1 MSEAR
6 GLTTRDVLLAA
17 AGGAAAAAIGH
28 VLGRAVRLGVGVPMA
43 GSLVAALPRTAVLL
57 VVLARA
63 RGFGVLP
70 RAGVAEGVLS
80 LGLGGLFPLCVAGPV
95 VAGACADA
103 AWRWGRGG
111 GERGGLMLSGAVLAA
126 ARMVAVLVLIVALG
140 LRMGSGGRGVGAMAA
155 AIVVGNFLLGG
166 AAGLL
171 ASRVTRE
178 LRQAGVMG

>member
-17 AGGAAAAAIGH
+17 TGGVAAAAIGH

-63 RGFGVLP
+63 RGFGVLTL
-70 RAGVAEGVLS
+70 AGVAEGVLS
-80 LGLGGLFPLCVAGPV
+80 LGLGGMFPLCVAGPV

-103 AWRWGRGG
+103 AWRWGRVG
-111 GERGGLMLSGAVLAA
+111 GERGRLMLSGAVLAA
-126 ARMVAVLVLIVALG
+126 ALLLVVLALVAALAVA
-140 LRMGSGGRGVGAMAA
+140 MGRGGRGVGAMAA
-155 AIVVGNFLLGG
+155 AIVVGNLLLGG

-171 ASRVTRE
+171 ASVITRE
-178 LRQAGVMG
+178 LRRAGVMG